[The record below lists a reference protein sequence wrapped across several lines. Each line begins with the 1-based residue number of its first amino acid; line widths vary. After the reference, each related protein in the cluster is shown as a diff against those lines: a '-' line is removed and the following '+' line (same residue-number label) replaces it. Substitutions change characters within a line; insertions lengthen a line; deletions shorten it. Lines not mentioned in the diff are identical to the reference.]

1 MHFIAECGALNSVGQ
16 HCIAEIENE
25 LLYRNQ
31 SVTVEAVINDKEV
44 LMQLVLDC
52 TSVTVTRKVSISTQE
67 SIAIERI
74 TRTLCFALHL
84 KCCELLD
91 QPV

>member
-1 MHFIAECGALNSVGQ
+1 MHFIAECGALYSVRQRCNS
-16 HCIAEIENE
+16 EIENE

-31 SVTVEAVINDKEV
+31 SVMVEAVINDKDV

-52 TSVTVTRKVSISTQE
+52 TSVTVTGKVSISTQE

-74 TRTLCFALHL
+74 TRMLCFALHPES
-84 KCCELLD
+84 CELLD